1 MDLATRKN
9 NFIQE
14 LTMVDETIMLHLE
27 KVLKEIKKDHDW
39 YGKLDSDEKK
49 EIEIGIQ
56 QANENDFVSNDE
68 VMSKFSKW
76 H

>member
-14 LTMVDETIMLHLE
+14 LAMVDETIMLQLE
-27 KVLKEIKKDHDW
+27 KVLKKIKKEQDW
-39 YGKLDSDEKK
+39 YEKFDSDEKA

>member
-27 KVLKEIKKDHDW
+27 KVLKEIKKEHDW

>member
-1 MDLATRKN
+1 MDLVTRKN

-14 LTMVDETIMLHLE
+14 LAMVDETIMLQLE
-27 KVLKEIKKDHDW
+27 KVLKKIKKEQDW
-39 YGKLDSDEKK
+39 YEKLDSDEKAD
-49 EIEIGIQ
+49 IEIGIQ

>member
-14 LTMVDETIMLHLE
+14 LAMVDETIMLQLE
-27 KVLKEIKKDHDW
+27 KVLKKIKKEQDW
-39 YGKLDSDEKK
+39 YEKLDSDEKA

>member
-27 KVLKEIKKDHDW
+27 KVLKEIKKEQDW

>member
-1 MDLATRKN
+1 MDLATRKY

-27 KVLKEIKKDHDW
+27 KVLKEIKKEHDW
-39 YGKLDSDEKK
+39 YEKLDSDEKD

-68 VMSKFSKW
+68 VMSKFSIW

>member
-14 LTMVDETIMLHLE
+14 LAMVDETIMLHLE
-27 KVLKEIKKDHDW
+27 KVLKEIKKEHDW
-39 YGKLDSDEKK
+39 YEKLDSDEKD

>member
-1 MDLATRKN
+1 MDLATRKY

-27 KVLKEIKKDHDW
+27 KVLKEIKKEHDW

>member
-1 MDLATRKN
+1 MNLATRKN

-14 LTMVDETIMLHLE
+14 LTMVDETIMLQLE
-27 KVLKEIKKDHDW
+27 KVLKKIKKEHDW
-39 YGKLDSDEKK
+39 YEKLDSDEKAD
-49 EIEIGIQ
+49 IEIGIQ

>member
-14 LTMVDETIMLHLE
+14 LTMVDETIMLQLE
-27 KVLKEIKKDHDW
+27 KVLKKIKKEQDW
-39 YGKLDSDEKK
+39 YEKLDSDEKA

>member
-1 MDLATRKN
+1 MDLATRKY

-27 KVLKEIKKDHDW
+27 KVLKEIKKEHDW
-39 YGKLDSDEKK
+39 YEKLDSDEKD

-56 QANENDFVSNDE
+56 QANENEFVSNDE
-68 VMSKFSKW
+68 VMSKFSIW